1 MKEIVSRNNETLKR
15 YAALA
20 DKRERDREGLF
31 LAEGEKLFFEGLA
44 RGKPD
49 SVFLRSGE
57 ARMEEY
63 RLRALSAGI
72 PEEKIFV
79 LSLPAFE
86 KLADAKTP
94 QGVIGAFRKPER
106 KIPDKIPGHALV
118 LDRIS
123 DPGNLGTLLR
133 TAAATNIPVFLI
145 GCTDPYSPKC
155 VRSSMSGVFASVFY
169 EYGAEE
175 TLALLRRSGTEV
187 CAADMRGENFFAAP
201 IEKPC
206 AVVVGNEA
214 NGISEYWRKNADRVF
229 SLPMENGIE
238 SLNAAVCG
246 SAMLMYL
253 KYSRR

>member
-1 MKEIVSRNNETLKR
+1 MKEILSRNNETLKR

-20 DKRERDREGLF
+20 DKRGRDREGLF

-44 RGKPD
+44 RGIPD
-49 SVFLRSGE
+49 SVFLRAGE
-57 ARMEEY
+57 PQTENF
-63 RLRALSAGI
+63 RLRALSAGV
-72 PEEKIFV
+72 PEERIFV
-79 LSLPAFE
+79 LSVPAFE

-94 QGVIGAFRKPER
+94 QGVIGAFRKHER
-106 KIPDKIPGHALV
+106 KILDKIPGHALV

-133 TAAATNIPVFLI
+133 TAAAADVPAFLVN
-145 GCTDPYSPKC
+145 CADPYSPKC
-155 VRSSMSGVFASVFY
+155 VRSSMSGVFASDFY
-169 EYGAEE
+169 ECGEREVFALLKRSGAEIC
-175 TLALLRRSGTEV
+175 V
-187 CAADMRGENFFAAP
+187 ADMRGENFFSASFD
-201 IEKPC
+201 KPC

-214 NGISEYWRKNADRVF
+214 NGISEFWRENADRTL